1 MVLALQRT
9 KLRRNLTNHI
19 DMLLAIAF
27 GIFAYRDI
35 WPALT
40 YYLSPSDLNNW
51 VTWTRIGMLF
61 LAGIVTPLVRPR
73 TYVPADPMNPTP
85 PELVH
90 PEQTA
95 SPFNFVFYN
104 FMTDLIRKAWK
115 VTSLPYDDLHPLADY
130 DRASYLYGKHM
141 HKLDPMRRQERGWRK
156 THLFWNLLTTFNWD
170 FFWAAMMCALTG
182 FFEITPTIALNRLLN
197 YIEDEGKGA
206 KIKPWVWIIVLFLGP
221 TLNSMSIQYYVF
233 IMTRCLVRAEALL
246 TQLLFDQALRLR
258 MRDSMEDD
266 EITPGADV
274 PDIQVEEAEETE
286 QNGQSNG
293 SANGTANGKD
303 KKKKEVEPASTK
315 PPSQGIIG
323 RINVLMSQDI
333 ESLTEGRDIML
344 FLVYT
349 PTSLALCMYIL
360 YKMLS
365 WSALLGVL
373 ALLLTLP
380 IPGWITK
387 LSAGVQTAKMEATDA
402 RVDTVTEAIGALRI
416 IKMFGWE
423 DRIKA
428 RISAKR
434 EEELVLTWKRRLLN
448 L

>member
-9 KLRRNLTNHI
+9 KLRRDLTNHI

-27 GIFAYRDI
+27 GIYAYRDI
-35 WPALT
+35 WPELT
-40 YYLSPSDLNNW
+40 YYLTPSDLDNW

-61 LAGIVTPLVRPR
+61 LAGIVTPLSRPR
-73 TYVPADPMNPTP
+73 TYVAVDPLAPTP

-95 SPFNFVFYN
+95 SPFNFVFFN

-115 VTSLPYDDLHPLADY
+115 TDSLPYDDLHPLADY
-130 DRASYLYGKHM
+130 DRASYLHDKHI
-141 HKLDPMRRQERGWRK
+141 HKIDPMKRKERGWRK
-156 THLFWNLLTTFNWD
+156 THLFWNLLSTFRWEYA
-170 FFWAAMMCALTG
+170 WAALMCGLTA
-182 FFEITPTIALNRLLN
+182 FWEITPTIALNRLLI
-197 YIEDEGKGA
+197 YMQTGGKDA
-206 KIKPWVWIIVLFLGP
+206 KIKPWVWILMLFLGP
-221 TLNSMSIQYYVF
+221 TLNSMCIQNYIFV
-233 IMTRCLVRAEALL
+233 MTRCLVRTEALL
-246 TQLLFDQALRLR
+246 TQLLFDHALRLR
-258 MRDSMEDD
+258 MRDSVEEDENKQD
-266 EITPGADV
+266 VDV
-274 PDIQVEEAEETE
+274 PDIQVEDAE
-286 QNGQSNG
+286 QNGHPNG
-293 SANGTANGKD
+293 ETNGKD
-303 KKKKEVEPASTK
+303 SKKKDAAAPVKTAT
-315 PPSQGIIG
+315 QGITG

-333 ESLTEGRDIML
+333 ESLVEGRDIML

-349 PTSLALCMYIL
+349 PISLVLCLYVL

-373 ALLLTLP
+373 ALLITLP

-387 LSAGVQTAKMEATDA
+387 LSAGVQTDKMESTDA
-402 RVDTVTEAIGALRI
+402 RVDTVTEAIGALRV

-423 DRIKA
+423 DKIKA

-434 EEELVLTWKRRLLN
+434 EDELVLTWKRRLLN

>member
-1 MVLALQRT
+1 MVLALKRT

-19 DMLLAIAF
+19 DTLLAIAF
-27 GIFAYRDI
+27 AIYAYRDI
-35 WPALT
+35 WPELT
-40 YYLSPSDLNNW
+40 YYLSPADVNTW
-51 VTWTRIGMLF
+51 VTWTRIGLLF
-61 LAGIVTPLVRPR
+61 LAGVVTPLVRPR
-73 TYVPADPMNPTP
+73 TYVPVDPLEPTP
-85 PELVH
+85 ASLVN

-104 FMTDLIRKAWK
+104 FMTGLIRKAWK
-115 VTSLPYDDLHPLADY
+115 TTSLPYDELHPLADY
-130 DRASYLYGKHM
+130 DRASHLYTKHM
-141 HKLDPMRRQERGWRK
+141 HKLDPLRRKEIGWRK
-156 THLFWNLLTTFNWD
+156 SHLLWNLIYTFHRE
-170 FFWAAMMCALTG
+170 FFWAGIMCALCALW
-182 FFEITPTIALNRLLN
+182 EITPTIALNRLLM
-197 YIEDEGKGA
+197 YIQTEGHGA
-206 KIKPWVWIIVLFLGP
+206 KIKPWVWISLLFLGP
-221 TLNSMSIQYYVF
+221 TLNSMAIQYYVF
-233 IMTRCLVRAEALL
+233 LMTRCLVQAEALL
-246 TQLLFDQALRLR
+246 TQLLFDHALRLR
-258 MRDSMEDD
+258 MTDSVDEDEKPD
-266 EITPGADV
+266 ADI
-274 PDIQVEEAEETE
+274 PEIQVEEVED
-286 QNGQSNG
+286 NGQ
-293 SANGTANGKD
+293 ANGDTNGVANGKD
-303 KKKKEVEPASTK
+303 KKKKKDGDAAAAA
-315 PPSQGIIG
+315 PPTQGIIG

-333 ESLTEGRDIML
+333 ESLTEGRDILL

-349 PTSLALCMYIL
+349 PTSLTLCMYIL

-387 LSAGVQTAKMEATDA
+387 LSANVQSSKMEATDA

-434 EEELVLTWKRRLLN
+434 EDELVLTWKRRLLN